1 MLRNGLALF
10 LDQEA
15 AAKERRVSAKRRKA
29 EAKGSKLGRKKRRA
43 LEREEELARRFR
55 KLKSELE
62 EGGGERLLAH

>member
-10 LDQEA
+10 LDKEA
-15 AAKERRVSAKRRKA
+15 KAREHKAAAKRRKA
-29 EAKGSKLGRKKRRA
+29 KARGAKLSRKKARA

-62 EGGGERLLAH
+62 EGGGERLLAQ